1 MNPFQQIELRT
12 SYEQRKRFFASALWK
27 DIEKTIENY
36 RQRELEAMAAPWD
49 FGEDE
54 TSVERFRGRIE
65 VLKGICATLHLC
77 MFDDIEEQL
86 NEGEDDGK
94 TSRSE

>member
-1 MNPFQQIELRT
+1 MLDHITIRV
-12 SYEQRKRFFASALWK
+12 K

-36 RQRELEAMAAPWD
+36 RQRELEAMAAPWN
-49 FGEDE
+49 FNEED

-65 VLKGICATLHLC
+65 VLNGICATLRLC

-86 NEGEDDGK
+86 NEGEEDGK
-94 TSRSE
+94 PSRSE